1 MKSTTLPKKKAKS
14 TKPEKAEKTQKVAEW
29 VMPVEVSDWIEH
41 ASSRIKHLTGQL
53 EKLKLENADLK
64 TYRRFAEKR
73 ILRSEA
79 ED

>member
-14 TKPEKAEKTQKVAEW
+14 TKPEKAQKVAEW

-53 EKLKLENADLK
+53 EKLKLENADLQ
-64 TYRRFAEKR
+64 TYRKFAEKR

>member
-14 TKPEKAEKTQKVAEW
+14 TKPEKAEEW
-29 VMPVEVSDWIEH
+29 VMPVEVRDWIEH

-64 TYRRFAEKR
+64 TYRKFAEKR

>member
-14 TKPEKAEKTQKVAEW
+14 TKPEKAQKVAEW

-53 EKLKLENADLK
+53 EKLKTENADLK
-64 TYRRFAEKR
+64 TYRKFAEKR
-73 ILRSEA
+73 ILRSET

>member
-1 MKSTTLPKKKAKS
+1 MKSTKSPKKKPTEKS
-14 TKPEKAEKTQKVAEW
+14 TKVPQKAEEW
-29 VMPVEVSDWIEH
+29 LMPVEVRDWIDH

-53 EKLKLENADLK
+53 EKLSLENADLK
-64 TYRRFAEKR
+64 AYRKFAEKR

>member
-1 MKSTTLPKKKAKS
+1 MKSTKSPKKKPTEKS
-14 TKPEKAEKTQKVAEW
+14 TKAPQKAEEW
-29 VMPVEVSDWIEH
+29 LMPVEVRDWIDQ
-41 ASSRIKHLTGQL
+41 ASSRIKHLTAQL

-64 TYRRFAEKR
+64 TYRKFAEKR